1 MYKKIENSARM
12 TDNEACQAYPDKYIL
27 MQRDSQNT
35 FEQSGIVLYVG
46 DDFSELFALQV
57 DLPVL
62 SGVVIEG
69 LNFRRSLGGVVVG
82 A

>member
-1 MYKKIENSARM
+1 MYMKIENSPRM
-12 TDNEACQAYPDKYIL
+12 TDNQACEAYPDQYIL
-27 MQRDSQNT
+27 MQRDNQYA

-57 DLPVL
+57 DLPVP